1 MNKIIITGNLTKD
14 PELTQTPNGTT
25 VCKFTVAVNRG
36 YGDSR
41 TADFYN
47 ILAWRR
53 LGEAVAEH
61 TRKGSKV
68 AVIGDIQQRYYEG
81 NDGVKRLTLD
91 VQASEVEFLT
101 PKQDA
106 PQESAQS
113 AKKKATFQTFDD
125 DGDIPF

>member
-1 MNKIIITGNLTKD
+1 MNKVFITGNLTKD

-36 YGDSR
+36 FGDNR

-47 ILAWRR
+47 VFAWRR
-53 LGEAVAEH
+53 LGEAVARH
-61 TRKGSKV
+61 TWKGSKV

-113 AKKKATFQTFDD
+113 AKKKAMFQTFDD